1 MKETRKEPG
10 VFEKKKKKSPKQKA
24 NKKQIIKH
32 QKITGN
38 KKKIEI
44 SN

>member
-1 MKETRKEPG
+1 MKEARKEPG
-10 VFEKKKKKSPKQKA
+10 VFEKKKKSTKQKA